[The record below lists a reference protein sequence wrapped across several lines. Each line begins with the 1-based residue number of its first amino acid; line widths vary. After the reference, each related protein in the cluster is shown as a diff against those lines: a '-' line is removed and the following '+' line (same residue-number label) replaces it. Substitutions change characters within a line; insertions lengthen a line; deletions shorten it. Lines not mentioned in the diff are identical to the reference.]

1 MELTLRQ
8 HAREL
13 YLRHARPMPHAARIH
28 VHEGGAGCRIKADAT
43 ALGPQACFAQLLERH
58 AWDVEIDGLAQHVL
72 AELGDPARAS
82 PQHRVGFGRA
92 VSADDPN
99 RLFGADLA
107 MYLPEQVDQMGIHR
121 DRL

>member
-1 MELTLRQ
+1 
-8 HAREL
+8 
-13 YLRHARPMPHAARIH
+13 RHAACSYVKA
-28 VHEGGAGCRIKADAT
+28 GGAGCGRTTAAT

-82 PQHRVGFGRA
+82 PQHRVGFGQA